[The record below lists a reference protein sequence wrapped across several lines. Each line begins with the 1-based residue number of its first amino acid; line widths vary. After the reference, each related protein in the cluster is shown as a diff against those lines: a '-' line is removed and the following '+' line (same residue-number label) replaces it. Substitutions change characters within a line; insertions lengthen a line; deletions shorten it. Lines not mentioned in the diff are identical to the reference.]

1 MSTYLTKQ
9 KDRDLVQISNKETIK
24 DLRDIQDILVSETG
38 LDLSLQ
44 NVVNHLIKEYLKER

>member
-1 MSTYLTKQ
+1 MSTYIKKQ
-9 KDRDLVQISNKETIK
+9 KDRELVQITNKETIK

>member
-1 MSTYLTKQ
+1 MSTYKTKQ
-9 KDRDLVQISNKETIK
+9 KDRNLVQLSNPETIK

>member
-1 MSTYLTKQ
+1 MSTYKTKQ
-9 KDRDLVQISNKETIK
+9 KDRDLVQLSNPETIK

>member
-24 DLRDIQDILVSETG
+24 DLRDIQDILVAETG
-38 LDLSLQ
+38 LNLSIQ

>member
-9 KDRDLVQISNKETIK
+9 KDRNLVQISNKETIK
-24 DLRDIQDILVSETG
+24 DLRDIQDILSAETG
-38 LDLSLQ
+38 LNLSIQ

>member
-1 MSTYLTKQ
+1 MSTYKTKQ
-9 KDRDLVQISNKETIK
+9 KDRDLVQLSNPETIK

-38 LDLSLQ
+38 LDLSIQ

>member
-1 MSTYLTKQ
+1 MSTYKTKQ
-9 KDRDLVQISNKETIK
+9 KDRDLVQLSSPETIK